1 MEKPN
6 LFAMNLNPRE
16 TLLKFDSQLPIYN
29 WYYPF
34 PKNDQEP
41 DDIDFALKQIQ
52 ESDGRRAL
60 YFHIPFCDT
69 ICTFCPFH
77 RAAAQNKHE
86 LIDRYVDALIKE
98 IELKGAYDGIG
109 KAPVHVIS
117 FGGGTPSVLKVEQI
131 KRIGDAIHKTF
142 NLSQLK
148 EWTFELEVKSV
159 TREKL
164 EVLKEIGVN
173 RISFGVQTLNPKYR
187 KLFNITSTI
196 EQVEQVAKWTTEL
209 FGYVNIDIIYGMSGQ
224 TLDEL
229 IEDVENAMKLNTT
242 TIDLYPINN
251 MSASKAMHQMAA
263 KNGYEPVSHATKAS
277 YRLFMDEYMRARGYV
292 PVTGFTYAKA
302 RPDLKGRVVYDDQFD
317 PFNYHEIVLGY
328 DEDQL
333 IAFGASA
340 FSQASGVNVY
350 NSGSTEQY
358 IEMLLENNEIPSLA
372 FTGLSCPDKGII
384 YFPFRGTLEKKRI
397 KWDLVPQEVKDK
409 FNQALEG
416 GLIEEHEDQ
425 YKITQSGWMF
435 YVNLIYFLM
444 PEEAQQFLTQFIQ
457 SKVDDGREPD
467 ITQIYE
473 LEELEV
479 LA

>member
-1 MEKPN
+1 MESKN

-34 PKNDQEP
+34 PKSGQTPEDV
-41 DDIDFALKQIQ
+41 DGALKQVKAA
-52 ESDGRRAL
+52 DGRRAL

-77 RAAAQNKHE
+77 RSAAQNKHE
-86 LIDRYVDALIKE
+86 LIDRYVDAMVRE
-98 IELKGAYDGIG
+98 IELKSAYEGIG
-109 KAPVHVIS
+109 QPPVHVIS
-117 FGGGTPSVLKVEQI
+117 FGGGTPSVLNIDQI
-131 KRIGDAIHKTF
+131 KRIGAAIHKHF

-164 EVLKEIGVN
+164 EVLKELGVN
-173 RISFGVQTLNPKYR
+173 RISFGVQTLNEKYR
-187 KLFNITSTI
+187 KLFNLTSTI
-196 EQVEQVAKWTTEL
+196 EQVEQVSKWTTEL

-229 IEDVENAMKLNTT
+229 IQDVEDAMKLNTT

-251 MSASKAMHQMAA
+251 MSASLAMHQMAA
-263 KNGYEPVSHATKAS
+263 KKGYEPVSHATKAS
-277 YRLFMDEYMRARGYV
+277 YRMFMDEYMRARGYV

-302 RPDLKGRVVYDDQFD
+302 RPDLNERVVYDDQFD

-340 FSQASGVNVY
+340 FSQASGVNLY
-350 NSGSTEQY
+350 NAADTAQY
-358 IEMLLENNEIPSLA
+358 IEALLEKDTIPAAA
-372 FTGLSCPDKGII
+372 FTGLSCPEKGII
-384 YFPFRGTLEKKRI
+384 YFPFRGTLDKKRI
-397 KWDLVPQEVKDK
+397 KWDLVPQEIRDK
-409 FNQALEG
+409 FDQALQA
-416 GLIEEHEDQ
+416 GLFVEHEDH
-425 YKITQSGWMF
+425 YKISQSGWLF

-444 PEEAQQFLTQFIQ
+444 PEDAQKYLTTFIETKVEEGREADLTQLYQ
-457 SKVDDGREPD
+457 
-467 ITQIYE
+467 